1 MNTSNKNNRVAVT
14 GLGLITGLGLNL
26 ESTWQG
32 LISGKSPVKRFTLF
46 DPSGLT
52 TPFGIELPE
61 EVEELFKKCIKTR
74 NRSQMTRA
82 TMLSLVTAEMALEDA
97 KIRLEGTD
105 TDRIAVVIGA
115 TGTGYAPA
123 VSTTDPNRILKNMAS
138 SHAAWISLK
147 LKIHGPAYVVS
158 TACSSGTFALGAAMM
173 LILSGQCDI
182 AITGASDSVMSYQ
195 DVEGFCSLMAL
206 TDDIE
211 HMETSSRPFDR
222 RRNGFVMGEGSG
234 MMIVESREHA
244 QKRGA
249 RIYADVSLPGLF
261 SEAYNI
267 ISPQPGGIGMAQAMK
282 RALDSACLVPEQI
295 DYINAHGTS
304 TQLNDLYETQA
315 IKEVFGAHAYAI
327 PVSSTKSM
335 TGHCLS
341 GAAGVESVIAC
352 KALVENC
359 IPPTMHLTDPDPEL
373 DLDYVPGAPRLRELN
388 HVMSN
393 SFAFGGHN
401 GVCIFSRHTDA

>member
-1 MNTSNKNNRVAVT
+1 
-14 GLGLITGLGLNL
+14 
-26 ESTWQG
+26 
-32 LISGKSPVKRFTLF
+32 
-46 DPSGLT
+46 
-52 TPFGIELPE
+52 
-61 EVEELFKKCIKTR
+61 
-74 NRSQMTRA
+74 
-82 TMLSLVTAEMALEDA
+82 
-97 KIRLEGTD
+97 
-105 TDRIAVVIGA
+105 
-115 TGTGYAPA
+115 
-123 VSTTDPNRILKNMAS
+123 
-138 SHAAWISLK
+138 
-147 LKIHGPAYVVS
+147 
-158 TACSSGTFALGAAMM
+158 
-173 LILSGQCDI
+173 
-182 AITGASDSVMSYQ
+182 
-195 DVEGFCSLMAL
+195 
-206 TDDIE
+206 
-211 HMETSSRPFDR
+211 
-222 RRNGFVMGEGSG
+222 MGEGSG

-282 RALDSACLVPEQI
+282 RALDSAGLVPEQI

-327 PVSSTKSM
+327 PVSATKSM

-359 IPPTMHLTDPDPEL
+359 IPPTMHLTDPDPAL

-401 GVCIFSRHTDA
+401 GVCIFSRHADA